1 MDIIKQIAKEEFRE
15 SKSDKILIEYINNN
29 ASECIYKSITE
40 IAEEVSLGEAT
51 ITRFSKK
58 LGFSGFPEFKVT
70 LAKKLSR
77 ESGKN
82 VINAVV
88 KLDEPV
94 KETANKLFESHVKV
108 IEETLSNL
116 DYAEVIRAR
125 EMFLNAK
132 KIYFFGIGNS
142 GIVSMEANY
151 KFMRIGMN
159 TVSISDSHTMRML
172 SAIVGRGDLIFAISH
187 SGETKEIIESVKLAK
202 KNKANIIS
210 LTESRENTLKDIS
223 DINISYVSMETIFET
238 GSILSK
244 LVQVFLIEL
253 IYAEV
258 IKESYEESIDKKMRT
273 TTALEEIREEY

>member
-108 IEETLSNL
+108 IEETLKNL
-116 DYAEVIRAR
+116 DFGEVIKAR

-159 TVSISDSHTMRML
+159 TVSISDSHTMRMI

-187 SGETKEIIESVKLAK
+187 SGETKEIIEAVKLAK
-202 KNKANIIS
+202 ENKANIIS
-210 LTESRENTLKDIS
+210 LTESRGNTLKDIS

-273 TTALEEIREEY
+273 TTALEDIREEY

>member
-108 IEETLSNL
+108 IEETLKNL
-116 DYAEVIRAR
+116 DFGEVIKAR

-187 SGETKEIIESVKLAK
+187 SGETKEIIEAVKLAK
-202 KNKANIIS
+202 ENKANIIS

-273 TTALEEIREEY
+273 TTALEDIREEY

>member
-40 IAEEVSLGEAT
+40 IAEDVSLGEAT

-58 LGFSGFPEFKVT
+58 LGFSGFSEFKVT

-88 KLDEPV
+88 NLDEPV
-94 KETANKLFESHVKV
+94 KETANKLFDSHVKV
-108 IEETLSNL
+108 IEETLKNL
-116 DYAEVIRAR
+116 DFNEIIRTR

-142 GIVSMEANY
+142 GIVSMDANY

-159 TVSISDSHTMRML
+159 TVSISDSHTMRMI

-187 SGETKEIIESVKLAK
+187 SGETKEIIEAVKLAK
-202 KNKANIIS
+202 SNKAKIIS

>member
-108 IEETLSNL
+108 IEETLKNL
-116 DYAEVIRAR
+116 DFSEVIKAR

-159 TVSISDSHTMRML
+159 TVSISDSHTMRMI

-187 SGETKEIIESVKLAK
+187 SGETKEIIEAVKLAK
-202 KNKANIIS
+202 ENKANIIS
-210 LTESRENTLKDIS
+210 LTESRGNTLKDIS

-273 TTALEEIREEY
+273 TTALEDIREEY

>member
-1 MDIIKQIAKEEFRE
+1 MLFR
-15 SKSDKILIEYINNN
+15 KN
-29 ASECIYKSITE
+29 AFECIYKSITE

-108 IEETLSNL
+108 IEETLKNL
-116 DYAEVIRAR
+116 DFGEVIKAR

-159 TVSISDSHTMRML
+159 TVSISDSHTMRMI

-187 SGETKEIIESVKLAK
+187 SGETKEIIEAVKLAK
-202 KNKANIIS
+202 ENKANIIS

-273 TTALEEIREEY
+273 TTALEDIREEY

>member
-108 IEETLSNL
+108 IEETLNNL

-125 EMFLNAK
+125 ELFLNAK

-210 LTESRENTLKDIS
+210 LTESRENTLKDLS

>member
-15 SKSDKILIEYINNN
+15 SKSDKILIEYINDN

-94 KETANKLFESHVKV
+94 KETANKLFDSHVKV
-108 IEETLSNL
+108 IEETLKNL
-116 DYAEVIRAR
+116 DYSEIIRTR

-142 GIVSMEANY
+142 GIVSMDANY

-159 TVSISDSHTMRML
+159 TVSISDSHTMRMI

-187 SGETKEIIESVKLAK
+187 SGETKEIIEAVKLAK
-202 KNKANIIS
+202 INKAKIIS

>member
-108 IEETLSNL
+108 IKETLNNL

-125 EMFLNAK
+125 ELFLNAK

-210 LTESRENTLKDIS
+210 LTESRENTLKDLS

>member
-15 SKSDKILIEYINNN
+15 SKSDKILIEYINKN

-94 KETANKLFESHVKV
+94 KETANKLFDSHVKV
-108 IEETLSNL
+108 IEETLKNL
-116 DYAEVIRAR
+116 DFGEIIRTR

-142 GIVSMEANY
+142 GIVSMDANY

-159 TVSISDSHTMRML
+159 TVSISDSHTMRMI

-187 SGETKEIIESVKLAK
+187 SGETKEIIEAVKLAK
-202 KNKANIIS
+202 INKAKIIS